1 MDMMAV
7 SLVSIFVIGFT
18 TLFLM
23 GRMALGI
30 FRNIFKE

>member
-1 MDMMAV
+1 MMAV
-7 SLVSIFVIGFT
+7 SLVSIFVIGFI